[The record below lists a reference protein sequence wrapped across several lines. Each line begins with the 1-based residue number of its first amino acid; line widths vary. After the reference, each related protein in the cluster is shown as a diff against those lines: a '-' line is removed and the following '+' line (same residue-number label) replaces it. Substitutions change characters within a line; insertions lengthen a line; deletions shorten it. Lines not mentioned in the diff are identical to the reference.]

1 VNNRSPT
8 TKTVP
13 QNFQNHRRIKS
24 PATCRAT
31 QNAKNENVACNLAQM
46 EEEEE
51 KNRRQEKKEKDRKLL
66 QY

>member
-13 QNFQNHRRIKS
+13 QNFQNHGRIKS

-31 QNAKNENVACNLAQM
+31 QNAKNENVACNLTQM
-46 EEEEE
+46 EEEEEEEEEE
-51 KNRRQEKKEKDRKLL
+51 KNRC
-66 QY
+66 